1 MGMCHTKQGTIV
13 LARNRKKQ
21 KSCRDH
27 LLRKIGFRA
36 LGLRLLAQFCVISI
50 TVLSDEK
57 VMA

>member
-1 MGMCHTKQGTIV
+1 MGMRHTKQGTIV
-13 LARNRKKQ
+13 LARNCKKT
-21 KSCRDH
+21 KELPRSPVEENPFW
-27 LLRKIGFRA
+27 G